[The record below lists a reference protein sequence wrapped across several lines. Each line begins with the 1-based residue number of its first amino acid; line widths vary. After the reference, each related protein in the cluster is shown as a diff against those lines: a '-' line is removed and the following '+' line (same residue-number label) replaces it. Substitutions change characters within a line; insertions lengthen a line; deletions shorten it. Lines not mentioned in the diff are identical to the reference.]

1 MKKTMAVVVMLFLA
15 CFVIEATVDAGEDC
29 KKGEK
34 VVAQNVDSAQPVTDA
49 ATDESTAAPAKAE
62 EKAPGEAEA
71 VESDEGETSKSG
83 EEAAPESDEGE
94 ATEPCEGEEAEPG
107 EE

>member
-1 MKKTMAVVVMLFLA
+1 MIVFTALFLFRELEKVVAYLPMRRSERMKKTMAVVVMLFLA

-49 ATDESTAAPAKAE
+49 ATDESTAAPAKA
-62 EKAPGEAEA
+62 
-71 VESDEGETSKSG
+71 
-83 EEAAPESDEGE
+83 
-94 ATEPCEGEEAEPG
+94 
-107 EE
+107 